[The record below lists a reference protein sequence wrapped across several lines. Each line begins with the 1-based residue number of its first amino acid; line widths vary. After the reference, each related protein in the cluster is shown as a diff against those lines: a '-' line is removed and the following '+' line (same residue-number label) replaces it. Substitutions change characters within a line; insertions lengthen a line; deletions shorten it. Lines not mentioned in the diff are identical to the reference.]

1 MVYFLMRGK
10 RKKQHPDEYC
20 FIFIIDSH
28 KFVEEISEI
37 EITLTDYCL

>member
-20 FIFIIDSH
+20 FIFLIDSH
-28 KFVEEISEI
+28 KFIEEISET